1 MSANLVVDLG
11 ATTIAGQSLPVGTT
25 GLTLSGQFAGLSG
38 VTVGGIVDLKDA
50 DTFCN
55 IYVGGITTLAS
66 GILIIGVQTSDGTT
80 SGSFTDPLSG
90 LAALDRPQRWASG
103 GNLILG
109 SGVTAAP
116 STGLW
121 GSAISGYN
129 MQSGFMAFAAFQ
141 RNFRYARLLFNSGF
155 YIGTLHAGFISNL
168 RTTGSGGGFTLA
180 PGSGT
185 VSV

>member
-11 ATTIAGQSLPVGTT
+11 ATTIAAQSLPAGTT

-38 VTVGGIVDLKDA
+38 VVVGGIVDLRNA
-50 DTFCN
+50 DTYCN
-55 IYVGGITTLAS
+55 IYVNGITTLAS
-66 GILIIGVQTSDGTT
+66 GVLIVAVQTADAVT
-80 SGSFTDPLSG
+80 SGSFTDPMSG
-90 LAALDRPQRWASG
+90 LAADDRPSRWASG

-141 RNFRYARLLFNSGF
+141 RPHRYARLVAQSGF
-155 YIGTLHAGFISNL
+155 YLGTLSAGFVSQE
-168 RTTGSGGGFTLA
+168 RTVGSGGGYTTL
-180 PGSGT
+180 PGSGA